1 MKENQLKSNIIYL
14 SDSRNTPTN
23 IPYRIKQSLIGYKT
37 NLKIDFLSFNY
48 KGLSRLFKLILILI
62 KNNEEYIIH
71 SHHLKSLI
79 INSVIK
85 FISKLLR
92 KKRIFSYHTFH
103 CELRRYSR
111 FKLNLIYLSKFLID
125 DFSCVSK
132 NLKLN
137 WGNFL
142 RQEINFLP
150 IGISNKEKNII
161 LEKSKE
167 VNYNKTSPTQIENLI
182 KITWI
187 GRFEKVK
194 NPLLFLKSL
203 EDINIKSNNKIE
215 IIFAGDGKLVP
226 IFKKELKS
234 FLDLNIPNIK
244 VKYIGFQ
251 EREEVMNLISKTNLY
266 INTSSSESFCVSAN
280 EFLCNPFCKL
290 ILPNIKN
297 LKEIYECKRV
307 DFYEV
312 NNEKSLRHVIL
323 KNIEHFFNKSSKS
336 YQNIYPNNFSIYN
349 LEETAKRLVHSYISV
364 KKNYKY

>member
-1 MKENQLKSNIIYL
+1 M
-14 SDSRNTPTN
+14 
-23 IPYRIKQSLIGYKT
+23 
-37 NLKIDFLSFNY
+37 
-48 KGLSRLFKLILILI
+48 
-62 KNNEEYIIH
+62 
-71 SHHLKSLI
+71 
-79 INSVIK
+79 
-85 FISKLLR
+85 
-92 KKRIFSYHTFH
+92 
-103 CELRRYSR
+103 
-111 FKLNLIYLSKFLID
+111 NLIYLSKFLID

-161 LEKSKE
+161 LEKSKKE
-167 VNYNKTSPTQIENLI
+167 NYNKKLPNQIENLI

-266 INTSSSESFCVSAN
+266 INTSSS
-280 EFLCNPFCKL
+280 
-290 ILPNIKN
+290 
-297 LKEIYECKRV
+297 
-307 DFYEV
+307 
-312 NNEKSLRHVIL
+312 
-323 KNIEHFFNKSSKS
+323 
-336 YQNIYPNNFSIYN
+336 
-349 LEETAKRLVHSYISV
+349 
-364 KKNYKY
+364 